1 MKEYIL
7 YKITS
12 PSGLVYI
19 GQTSNLKLRLRSY
32 KYCKCTSQRILFNS
46 IKKYSWDAH
55 EFVILNKLITTPEHI
70 DNLEIEQIAYYKNLK
85 ISLNIAAGGRNGNKG
100 NIRSKGADNPNSIK
114 VYQFD
119 LDSNFIKSFD
129 CISDASK
136 SCNVSISKISKAIT
150 NKSYYS
156 GGYLW
161 LNKELFDKKIVPL
174 RKNNVFKKCVQLT
187 KNNEYINTFYCASLA
202 GKKVGIS
209 SSHILKCLRGQRM
222 SAGGYKWMKEDEYN
236 QKFL

>member
-85 ISLNIAAGGRNGNKG
+85 IGR
-100 NIRSKGADNPNSIK
+100 
-114 VYQFD
+114 F
-119 LDSNFIKSFD
+119 
-129 CISDASK
+129 
-136 SCNVSISKISKAIT
+136 
-150 NKSYYS
+150 
-156 GGYLW
+156 
-161 LNKELFDKKIVPL
+161 
-174 RKNNVFKKCVQLT
+174 
-187 KNNEYINTFYCASLA
+187 
-202 GKKVGIS
+202 
-209 SSHILKCLRGQRM
+209 
-222 SAGGYKWMKEDEYN
+222 
-236 QKFL
+236 